1 MPVDTCIPLHYARNG
16 RKFNLLKTI
25 ASLAACASALI
36 ASAPAHAQAYP
47 NKPIKII
54 VGFPPGG
61 GLDFTT
67 RLIAPHL
74 AEALG
79 QNVIVENKAGAA
91 GVLAHIEVARAA
103 PDGYTLIVGNIGPL
117 ALAPNMMDKRPY
129 DPVKDF
135 TPIGQ
140 VVATYFV
147 AAVPANHPANSLKGF
162 VEWARLNDGKVNFA
176 SGGNGSITHLNGE
189 LLNEV
194 GKIRMTHV
202 PYKGTAPAVTDLI
215 AGQTHILIDIGS
227 VLKPQVIGGRLKALA
242 VTSPSRDP
250 VLPDVPTATEAGFPS
265 LETAGWQGLIGPAGM
280 PADVV
285 RKLHGALR
293 AALAKPDVRERF
305 ANAGTPVMERDPQA
319 FGAFIKAENERWLP
333 LIKASGAKID

>member
-1 MPVDTCIPLHYARNG
+1 MNS
-16 RKFNLLKTI
+16 LKTLASSAACAALA
-25 ASLAACASALI
+25 ASLAALI
-36 ASAPAHAQAYP
+36 AAPAALAQTYP
-47 NKPIKII
+47 SKPIKIL

-79 QNVIVENKAGAA
+79 QSVVVENRAGAA

-117 ALAPNMMDKRPY
+117 ALAPNMMERRPY
-129 DPVKDF
+129 EPTKDF

-147 AAVPANHPANSLKGF
+147 AAVPANHPANSLKAF
-162 VEWARLNDGKVNFA
+162 VEWAKQNDGKVNFA

-189 LLNEV
+189 LLNELA
-194 GKIRMTHV
+194 GIRMTHV
-202 PYKGTAPAVTDLI
+202 PYKGSAPAVTDLI
-215 AGQTHILIDIGS
+215 SGQTHLLIDVGS
-227 VLKPQVIGGRLKALA
+227 VLKPQITGGRLKALA

-250 VLPDVPTATEAGFPS
+250 DLPDVPTAGEAGFAA
-265 LETAGWQGLIGPAGM
+265 LETSGWQGLIGPAGL
-280 PADVV
+280 PREVV
-285 RKLHGALR
+285 QKLHAALR
-293 AALAKPDVRERF
+293 AALAKPEVRERF
-305 ANAGTPVMERDPQA
+305 GVAGTPVMERDPQA
-319 FGAFIKAENERWLP
+319 FAAFIKAENERWVP
-333 LIKASGAKID
+333 LIKASGAKIQ

>member
-1 MPVDTCIPLHYARNG
+1 MFNTLISIAAFAAALFAAAPV
-16 RKFNLLKTI
+16 
-25 ASLAACASALI
+25 LAQ
-36 ASAPAHAQAYP
+36 PYP
-47 NKPIKII
+47 SKPIKIL

-61 GLDFTT
+61 GLDITT

-79 QNVIVENKAGAA
+79 QPVVVENRAGAA

-117 ALAPNMMDKRPY
+117 ALAPNMMDRRPY

-135 TPIGQ
+135 TAIGQ

-147 AAVPANHPANSLKGF
+147 AAVPANHPANSLKTF
-162 VEWARLNDGKVNFA
+162 VEWAKQNDGKVNYA

-227 VLKPQVIGGRLKALA
+227 VLKPQVIAGRLKALA
-242 VTSPSRDP
+242 VTSPGRDP
-250 VLPDVPTATEAGFPS
+250 DLPEVPTASEAGFPS
-265 LETAGWQGLIGPAGM
+265 LETSGWQGLIGPAGL
-280 PADVV
+280 PREVV
-285 RKLHGALR
+285 QKLHAALR
-293 AALAKPDVRERF
+293 ATLAKPELRERF
-305 ANAGTPVMERDPQA
+305 AAAGTPVMERDPEA

-333 LIKASGAKID
+333 LIKASGAKIQ